1 MNRLCFVLGLLSVVL
16 YCGCVS
22 QSDYD
27 VLVADFRA
35 MNDRVSKMESD
46 LYKVEIKKAPRDTS
60 EKVEEKKF
68 EPNKDVEVAVI
79 DAKTEAFIKEYVGVK
94 FGDDISTIKDD
105 DESNGRNTRN
115 IKLVKPFRYFD
126 KAYLGFTDGKLTRI
140 IIEAWVEKK
149 FSLDSVMKRY
159 EEACDDLALTLGYQ
173 QNFSL
178 PVRLRRENKRPTV
191 SISKDY
197 VSSTYGNHYVLK
209 IFFYNQP
216 MVEALRKARNK
227 AGEELPEVK

>member
-60 EKVEEKKF
+60 AKVEEKKF

-126 KAYLGFTDGKLTRI
+126 KAYLGFTDGKLTSIR
-140 IIEAWVEKK
+140 IEAWVEKK
-149 FSLDSVMKRY
+149 FSYDSVKKRY

-197 VSSTYGNHYVLK
+197 VSSTYGNHYLLK

-227 AGEELPEVK
+227 AGEEFPEVK